1 MREGSDN
8 ESGSEFN
15 EDDDDDDDRCSTPE
29 SQKDTKCSVCS
40 RNVTSS
46 DKSLQCDKCNEW
58 CHIKAGAIFTLKK
71 IRSF

>member
-15 EDDDDDDDRCSTPE
+15 EDDDDDDRCSTPE

-58 CHIKAGAIFTLKK
+58 CHIKAGAIFIFLK
-71 IRSF
+71 IGSF